1 MTSAIGSTSV
11 GNTASAYTAATTTKT
26 ADDTE
31 TDTSVQTSSTASDSV
46 TLSDA
51 AKAYLAASASTASSV
66 ATEARAWFDA
76 QYQSLGLTSPLLDGE
91 IAVDF
96 TGQSRAML
104 SAVASNSQGLFS
116 ADERNAAAQALQSR
130 FDDAMASHVV
140 LARHTGDYASLYQA
154 AADYLDEAGDS
165 ERATATWQLQRQAV
179 RDGLAQARV
188 VFGKAPDTGNINDPV
203 RALLDS
209 TSESNGTTD
218 TTDPANA
225 ATSARAMLDAQANKA
240 RDLGTELVFNK
251 ARNVGLHADFSGFD
265 NQALAAVALNQDG
278 SFSTEES
285 RAARKEL
292 DQRNRTSLLSALN
305 AANQSG
311 SAQDTSLAMLS
322 LYSNMSAAEK
332 AALGYSDD
340 FKDKIVQSYR
350 ALSLFQNSGSNG
362 TGGSSLLNSI

>member
-11 GNTASAYTAATTTKT
+11 GSAATAYTAATTTKT
-26 ADDTE
+26 SDSTEQDT
-31 TDTSVQTSSTASDSV
+31 TAQTSSTASDSV

-51 AKAYLAASASTASSV
+51 AKAYLAASESTASAV

-116 ADERNAAAQALQSR
+116 ADERAAAAQMLQTR

-154 AADYLDEAGDS
+154 AADYLDQAGDS

-188 VFGKAPDTGNINDPV
+188 VFGKAPDTGDINDPV

-209 TSESNGTTD
+209 TAQSNGTTD
-218 TTDPANA
+218 ATDPASA
-225 ATSARAMLDAQANKA
+225 AANARAMLDAQANKA
-240 RDLGTELVFNK
+240 RDLGTELVFDR
-251 ARNVGLHADFSGFD
+251 ARRVGLHADFSSFD

-278 SFSTEES
+278 SFSGEES
-285 RAARKEL
+285 RAARREL
-292 DQRNRTSLLSALN
+292 DQRNRTSLLSALD
-305 AANQSG
+305 AGNQSG
-311 SAQDTSLAMLS
+311 SAGDTSLAMLS

-332 AALGYSDD
+332 AALGYTDD
-340 FKDKIVQSYR
+340 FKDKIAQSYR
-350 ALSLFQNSGSNG
+350 ALSLLQNSSG
-362 TGGSSLLNSI
+362 TSGASSLLSSI